1 MKYPVF
7 ILLFFFNLIFGQNGL
22 QIPENTSQIKIPFRL
37 INNLIFIESEINGIP
52 MTLLLDTGV
61 SETIIF
67 SIEEK
72 EITLKNTEKINFT
85 GLGEG
90 TETQGLVSKKNKL
103 EIGKLLDNSHTLYI
117 ILNTDFNFSS
127 QIGIP
132 VNGIIGYDF
141 FENHPVKIDYQK
153 KRITLYKDRV
163 LAKRKTKNYQ
173 EIPISI
179 ENNKPYLEAQVQLKS
194 DNKKSKLLIDTGNSD
209 ALWLFPNKIEN
220 FQLGAPFFED
230 YLGRG
235 FNGDIHGKKSR
246 ISTVNFGSFMLNK
259 TTVSLPDDEAIKS
272 LNLVTNRVG
281 SVGDEILK
289 RFDVVFDYKN
299 QKIYLKKNKDF
310 DDPYHFNMSGL
321 EFKHQGMQ
329 WEKIW
334 VSMDEKKHKKNE
346 DENAV
351 FSNFQYKFQLKPVFA
366 IAACRPNS
374 PADQSG
380 LKKDDIILAIN
391 GKPAS
396 NLSLQ
401 DLINLMKSEEGKEIF
416 VTISR
421 NEKKMDFSFI
431 LKDPIPISE

>member
-1 MKYPVF
+1 
-7 ILLFFFNLIFGQNGL
+7 
-22 QIPENTSQIKIPFRL
+22 
-37 INNLIFIESEINGIP
+37 
-52 MTLLLDTGV
+52 
-61 SETIIF
+61 
-67 SIEEK
+67 
-72 EITLKNTEKINFT
+72 
-85 GLGEG
+85 
-90 TETQGLVSKKNKL
+90 
-103 EIGKLLDNSHTLYI
+103 
-117 ILNTDFNFSS
+117 
-127 QIGIP
+127 
-132 VNGIIGYDF
+132 
-141 FENHPVKIDYQK
+141 
-153 KRITLYKDRV
+153 
-163 LAKRKTKNYQ
+163 
-173 EIPISI
+173 
-179 ENNKPYLEAQVQLKS
+179 
-194 DNKKSKLLIDTGNSD
+194 
-209 ALWLFPNKIEN
+209 
-220 FQLGAPFFED
+220 
-230 YLGRG
+230 
-235 FNGDIHGKKSR
+235 
-246 ISTVNFGSFMLNK
+246 MLNK

-416 VTISR
+416 MTISR